1 MKNSQITSQKT
12 LTLMAIAACF
22 VAVAVIFVIFFQNLP
37 TDDNTLGIDNIFSS
51 LKHGDIHYDVGDAR
65 SDGLRNP
72 PWSVLV
78 LLPLGFLSNKA
89 AWGLLVYF
97 TLVVL
102 IVSVPPA
109 RQKWLYW
116 LSIFLLIT
124 AFPTLRNIAD
134 ANLEG
139 LVIAGGI
146 LLVAGYQRRN
156 PYVVAAG
163 VLLTTAKPQA
173 SILLILVAGIY
184 MLQTWSVRE
193 WMKAGIAVLVVV
205 IPTFIWR
212 GADWLAA
219 MQGTYQAGSIIDV
232 SLSAALERADFAPTF
247 AIHAAQG
254 FVLVVTVLTAWY
266 SQRTLSREKA
276 GMLIACGLL
285 LAPYAAGNSVGNV
298 LAVGVVPLLIVSPA
312 LGIALIALM
321 DFPFLWS
328 TETLVKYQSYWWTFI
343 LLLTWA
349 IINWRVYRNEIQPNT
364 ASEQTSS
371 QLRAEQSLS

>member
-1 MKNSQITSQKT
+1 
-12 LTLMAIAACF
+12 
-22 VAVAVIFVIFFQNLP
+22 
-37 TDDNTLGIDNIFSS
+37 
-51 LKHGDIHYDVGDAR
+51 
-65 SDGLRNP
+65 
-72 PWSVLV
+72 
-78 LLPLGFLSNKA
+78 
-89 AWGLLVYF
+89 LLVYF

-102 IVSVPPA
+102 IVSVPPT

-139 LVIAGGI
+139 LVIAGGV

-156 PYVVAAG
+156 PYIVAAG

-184 MLQTWSVRE
+184 ILQTWSVRE
-193 WMKAGIAVLVVV
+193 WMKAAIAVLVVV

-212 GADWLAA
+212 GEDWLAA
-219 MQGTYQAGSIIDV
+219 MQGTYQAGSVIDV
-232 SLSAALERADFAPTF
+232 SLSAALERADFAPIF
-247 AIHAAQG
+247 AIYAAQG
-254 FVLVVTVLTAWY
+254 FVLVVTLLTAWF

-298 LAVGVVPLLIVSPA
+298 LAVGVIPLLIVSPA
-312 LGIALIALM
+312 TGIALIALM

-343 LLLTWA
+343 LVLTWA
-349 IINWRVYRNEIQPNT
+349 SINWRLYRNEIQPSA

-371 QLRAEQSLS
+371 QLRVEQSLS